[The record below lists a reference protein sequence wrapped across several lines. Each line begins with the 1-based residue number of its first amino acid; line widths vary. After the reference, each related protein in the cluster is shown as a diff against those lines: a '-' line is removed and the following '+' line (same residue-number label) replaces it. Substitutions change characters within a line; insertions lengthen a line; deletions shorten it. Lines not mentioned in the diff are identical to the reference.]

1 MSRIRIVIITAEI
14 MARLIFLG
22 YEVLISPS
30 QLYCRPRIC
39 PRFSSVLSRQVAIE
53 GDSITPRG
61 RIFMR
66 LEGREKFQS
75 GETSL
80 DR

>member
-1 MSRIRIVIITAEI
+1 MSRIRIVIITTEI

-22 YEVLISPS
+22 RDVLISPS

-39 PRFSSVLSRQVAIE
+39 PRFSNCRQVQIE
-53 GDSITPRG
+53 GDSITRRG
-61 RIFMR
+61 RIFAR
-66 LEGREKFQS
+66 LEGGEEVRS